1 MVLKACSKGFEQ
13 NIIKNYKNLIR
24 IKEIKVWTTK
34 IGVCYLVYFK
44 FKTRI
49 AFFFLLF
56 ASTFTRVLEKR
67 KKKIVLQIESD
78 WVWKYYTKYRTNSVK
93 PQQNRIKYVW
103 GKFVWERRRGFT
115 YNNGC
120 KRTIINNNSHY
131 IHVFFF
137 SRNTFSEVG
146 SMFFKNLQFEPEMFL
161 KCFL

>member
-1 MVLKACSKGFEQ
+1 MNNKNWSVLLGLFQVQNKNCLFFSSFCIYVHSCSRK
-13 NIIKNYKNLIR
+13 K
-24 IKEIKVWTTK
+24 
-34 IGVCYLVYFK
+34 
-44 FKTRI
+44 
-49 AFFFLLF
+49 
-56 ASTFTRVLEKR
+56 

-146 SMFFKNLQFEPEMFL
+146 SMFFKNLQLEPEMFL

>member
-49 AFFFLLF
+49 AFFFFFLHLRSLVF
-56 ASTFTRVLEKR
+56 SKKE

-78 WVWKYYTKYRTNSVK
+78 WVWKYYAKYRTNSVK
-93 PQQNRIKYVW
+93 PQQNRIKHVW
-103 GKFVWERRRGFT
+103 GKFVWERRRGFM
-115 YNNGC
+115 YNNEC

-131 IHVFFF
+131 IHVFFL
-137 SRNTFSEVG
+137 RNTFSEVG
-146 SMFFKNLQFEPEMFL
+146 SMFLKILQFEPEMFL
-161 KCFL
+161 RCFL